1 MPATD
6 LDDPAVASSGT
17 QAEEA
22 DIAVAAELGRHR
34 HHPVVRVLGALSEV
48 ADQAP
53 SYAVC
58 GTVLAAGLVAGKP
71 RLAEAGARMLASVLV
86 AAALKSVVK
95 VSVSRT
101 RPHKLLDEGHYDV
114 EAGNSDDHNKHSFP
128 SGHTAGAVAAA
139 RGWARAYPDLSWPAY
154 GTAAAIALVQV
165 PRAKHYPA
173 DVAGGLAVG
182 LAADMVVTWAA
193 TALRDWAEGREGVT
207 GPVSEASALSLSQDI
222 GT

>member
-6 LDDPAVASSGT
+6 LDDPVLASSGT

-22 DIAVAAELGRHR
+22 DIAVAEELGRHR
-34 HHPVVRVLGALSEV
+34 HNPFIRALGAMSEV

-58 GTVLAAGLVAGKP
+58 GTVLAVGLVIRKP
-71 RLAEAGARMLASVLV
+71 KLAEAGARMLASVLV

-95 VSVSRT
+95 ASISRT

-114 EAGNSDDHNKHSFP
+114 EAGNSEDHDKHSFP

-139 RGWARAYPDLSWPAY
+139 RGWTRAYPDLRWPAY
-154 GTAAAIALVQV
+154 GVAAAIAVVQV

-173 DVAGGLAVG
+173 DVAAGFVVG
-182 LAADMVVTWAA
+182 LAADAVVTWSA
-193 TALRDWAEGREGVT
+193 TALRDRVNGYGDIAG
-207 GPVSEASALSLSQDI
+207 SACEPAIVPATQDI
-222 GT
+222 GA

>member
-6 LDDPAVASSGT
+6 LEDPALASSGT

-22 DIAVAAELGRHR
+22 DIAVAEELGRHR
-34 HHPVVRVLGALSEV
+34 HHPVIRVLGALSEV

-58 GTVLAAGLVAGKP
+58 GTVLAIGLVAGKP
-71 RLAEAGARMLASVLV
+71 RFAEAGARMLASVLV

-95 VSVSRT
+95 ASVSRT

-114 EAGNSDDHNKHSFP
+114 EAGNSDDHDKHSFP

-173 DVAGGLAVG
+173 DVAAGLVVG
-182 LAADMVVTWAA
+182 LVADVIVARIA
-193 TALRDWAEGREGVT
+193 TVLGIWAERREGVP
-207 GPVSEASALSLSQDI
+207 GPASEPRVPSFTEDI
-222 GT
+222 GA

>member
-6 LDDPAVASSGT
+6 IHDPAVATSGT
-17 QAEEA
+17 RAEEA
-22 DIAVAAELGRHR
+22 DIAVAEELGRHR
-34 HHPVVRVLGALSEV
+34 RHPVIRVLGAMSEV

-86 AAALKSVVK
+86 AAALKSVAK
-95 VSVSRT
+95 ASVSRT

-114 EAGNSDDHNKHSFP
+114 EAGNSDDRDKHSFP

-139 RGWARAYPDLSWPAY
+139 RGWAGVYPDLSWPAY

-173 DVAGGLAVG
+173 DIAAGVVVG
-182 LAADMVVTWAA
+182 LAADAIVTWSAA
-193 TALRDWAEGREGVT
+193 ALGRWAEGDHGRASR
-207 GPVSEASALSLSQDI
+207 PASVSPTEDI
-222 GT
+222 GA

>member
-6 LDDPAVASSGT
+6 IHDPAVATSGT
-17 QAEEA
+17 RAEEA
-22 DIAVAAELGRHR
+22 DIAVAEELGRHR
-34 HHPVVRVLGALSEV
+34 RHPVIRVLGAMSEV

-53 SYAVC
+53 SYAIC
-58 GTVLAAGLVAGKP
+58 GTVLAAGLAAGKP

-86 AAALKSVVK
+86 AAALKSAVK
-95 VSVSRT
+95 ASVSRT

-114 EAGNSDDHNKHSFP
+114 EAGNSDDRDKHSFP

-139 RGWARAYPDLSWPAY
+139 RGWARACPDLIWPAY

-173 DVAGGLAVG
+173 DIAGGVVVG
-182 LAADMVVTWAA
+182 LAAEAIVAWGAK
-193 TALRDWAEGREGVT
+193 ALRDLADHHDGAVPR
-207 GPVSEASALSLSQDI
+207 PASVSPTEDI
-222 GT
+222 GA